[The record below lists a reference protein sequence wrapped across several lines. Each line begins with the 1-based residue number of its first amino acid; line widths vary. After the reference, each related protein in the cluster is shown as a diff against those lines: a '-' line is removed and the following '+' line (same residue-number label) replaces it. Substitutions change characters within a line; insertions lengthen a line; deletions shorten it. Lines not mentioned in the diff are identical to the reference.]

1 MSDPH
6 GPQALFQQILHLT
19 RRIEMLEAL
28 VLKQDTVLQ
37 AISPHSRPIHLSSEI
52 RGSAPEYGPAEV
64 APPDPAWIP
73 IYHEMQRPESGFP
86 PPCHQVALY
95 LTEPP
100 QEGKNADLRLMRV
113 RTPFQPEWKIPE
125 RGIDEPRCSS
135 CWSLVDPFSNAD
147 LDYLSVML
155 PGSASPSSA
164 PKRTPSARRKSG
176 DVGRSADQR
185 GSPDPAVVAG
195 IPAPSTYPGHDIN
208 ANLDIHQ
215 DIEAL
220 RKLAEDAGLR

>member
-6 GPQALFQQILHLT
+6 GPQALFQKTVELQ
-19 RRIEMLEAL
+19 RRIEILEAL
-28 VLKQDTVLQ
+28 VLRM
-37 AISPHSRPIHLSSEI
+37 SRPEPRPIHLSSEI
-52 RGSAPEYGPAEV
+52 RGSAPEYRTVEA
-64 APPDPAWIP
+64 APPDPRWIP

-86 PPCHQVALY
+86 PPCKHVALY

-100 QEGKNADLRLMRV
+100 QEGKHATLEVMRV

-147 LDYLSVML
+147 LDYLRVMV
-155 PGSASPSSA
+155 PGSVSRSSK
-164 PKRTPSARRKSG
+164 PRSARRTSG

-195 IPAPSTYPGHDIN
+195 IPAPSTYPGHTLTSSFDVS
-208 ANLDIHQ
+208 Q

-220 RKLAEDAGLR
+220 RKLVEDAGLR

>member
-1 MSDPH
+1 MSN
-6 GPQALFQQILHLT
+6 PQDYVGMLTQPPASRVEVEALT
-19 RRIEMLEAL
+19 RRIEILEAL
-28 VLKQDTVLQ
+28 VLRMSGPPPSV
-37 AISPHSRPIHLSSEI
+37 
-52 RGSAPEYGPAEV
+52 EYTGPAPKSWPLD
-64 APPDPAWIP
+64 PPDPEWIP

-86 PPCHQVALY
+86 PPCKQVALY

-100 QEGKNADLRLMRV
+100 QEGKHASLEVMRV
-113 RTPFQPEWKIPE
+113 RTPFQSEWKIPE

-155 PGSASPSSA
+155 PASTSKSS
-164 PKRTPSARRKSG
+164 RVRRKSG

-195 IPAPSTYPGHDIN
+195 IPAPSTYPGHTPTASFDIST
-208 ANLDIHQ
+208 